1 MTDVLVITGPVN
13 AAQLR
18 QPELSPG
25 TKTIYVGSGGGTGS
39 NDMMASTDAWLGG
52 RDLRSRVELEVPD
65 VTRLGVVWFSAGH
78 GSIQAMLRS
87 GTKPEH
93 VQAWLCL
100 DGLYTAWNYRAQWA
114 TQLAEA
120 AMASTTTL
128 LVSAS
133 TSTPG
138 QYADSKSA
146 WLEVMKFLE
155 LEQTDEAQR
164 TAESLGLPT
173 PDEAFQHG
181 AMLVCAYDDIDHHH
195 QVPAMRDGFATWWN
209 NVRSAQP
216 HDPGVEP
223 PGSAPGDPGT
233 SGTSGLTVLLLAL
246 AGAGSIYAASK
257 LLRSK

>member
-39 NDMMASTDAWLGG
+39 SDMMASTAAWLGG
-52 RDLRSRVELEVPD
+52 RDLRSRVQLEVPD
-65 VTRLGVVWFSAGH
+65 ATRIGVVWFSAGH
-78 GSIQAMLRS
+78 GSIQAMLQA
-87 GTKPEH
+87 GTKPED

-100 DGLYTAWNYRAQWA
+100 DGLYTAWEYRAKWA
-114 TQLAEA
+114 TELAEA

-146 WLEVMKFLE
+146 WLEVMKFVE
-155 LEQTDEAQR
+155 LGPTAEAQR
-164 TAESLGLPT
+164 TAESLGLPP

-181 AMLVCAYDDIDHHH
+181 AMLVCAYDEIDHHH
-195 QVPAMRDGFATWWN
+195 QVPAMREGFATWWN
-209 NVRSAQP
+209 NVRGAQP
-216 HDPGVEP
+216 YDPGVDP
-223 PGSAPGDPGT
+223 PGGEEFPQDEPGT
-233 SGTSGLTVLLLAL
+233 SGFTILLLAL
-246 AGAGSIYAASK
+246 AGAGAVYGASRV
-257 LLRSK
+257 LRSK